1 MSVSG
6 LSVEQ
11 IDVLLKKRLSYS
23 QFSDLIHVMKMRLSS
38 EDESIE
44 QKQSVQELETLN
56 NKLTI
61 TIVNPFTP
69 CKSCPV
75 EMVRVDDDNVK
86 SVLDEYLEIMS
97 KSLLTGSETA

>member
-38 EDESIE
+38 EDESI
-44 QKQSVQELETLN
+44 
-56 NKLTI
+56 
-61 TIVNPFTP
+61 
-69 CKSCPV
+69 
-75 EMVRVDDDNVK
+75 
-86 SVLDEYLEIMS
+86 
-97 KSLLTGSETA
+97 